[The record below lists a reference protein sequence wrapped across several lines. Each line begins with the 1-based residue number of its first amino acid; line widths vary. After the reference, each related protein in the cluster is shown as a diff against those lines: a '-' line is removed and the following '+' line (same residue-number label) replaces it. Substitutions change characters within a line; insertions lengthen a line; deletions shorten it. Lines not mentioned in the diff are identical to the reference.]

1 MADTAL
7 LAAEYGNVLHPWGVL
22 VCALVLA
29 LVIVLS
35 HRVPVAAFTVALG
48 FLVAV
53 GGAYVLLLWTA
64 YQAGRRVVSRS
75 GMAVAVGAA
84 LGGLGGKLLV
94 RPPEPRL
101 IPGFVCAY
109 VVFVA
114 LPLLVGRYL
123 AQHER
128 LVSALDRN
136 NRRLRRERELLA
148 ERERLR
154 ERLRIARD
162 MHDSLGHRLSLVTIQ
177 ASALEVSVPPT
188 QRDAVRRLGVA
199 ASGAVDELHALLG
212 MLRGEGAR
220 SHGTAA
226 IEEVVAEFRS
236 AGLPVTSRR
245 LGEPRALDAE
255 AGQAAYRVVQE
266 GLTNASRHA
275 PGRPVTVSLA
285 WEPDGLLVTVVNP
298 LADHAAGGAGHGL
311 TGLDERVRA
320 AGGFLDHRTE
330 NGEFRLVAMLPLAAE
345 PEGDETPVPGA
356 ARTVLLGF
364 ATAALMFVVLP
375 MSMLVGVG

>member
-1 MADTAL
+1 MGRHLLAAAAVVVADTAL
-7 LAAEYGNVLHPWGVL
+7 LAAAYGNALHVWGVL

-29 LVIVLS
+29 LVVVLS

-48 FLVAV
+48 IFVAV

-64 YQAGRRVVSRS
+64 YQAGRRVVSR
-75 GMAVAVGAA
+75 GGTAAAVGAA

-94 RPPEPRL
+94 RPPEPRS

-128 LVSALDRN
+128 LLSALDRN

-177 ASALEVSVPPT
+177 ASALEVSVPP
-188 QRDAVRRLGVA
+188 
-199 ASGAVDELHALLG
+199 
-212 MLRGEGAR
+212 
-220 SHGTAA
+220 
-226 IEEVVAEFRS
+226 
-236 AGLPVTSRR
+236 P
-245 LGEPRALDAE
+245 
-255 AGQAAYRVVQE
+255 
-266 GLTNASRHA
+266 
-275 PGRPVTVSLA
+275 
-285 WEPDGLLVTVVNP
+285 
-298 LADHAAGGAGHGL
+298 
-311 TGLDERVRA
+311 
-320 AGGFLDHRTE
+320 
-330 NGEFRLVAMLPLAAE
+330 
-345 PEGDETPVPGA
+345 
-356 ARTVLLGF
+356 
-364 ATAALMFVVLP
+364 
-375 MSMLVGVG
+375 